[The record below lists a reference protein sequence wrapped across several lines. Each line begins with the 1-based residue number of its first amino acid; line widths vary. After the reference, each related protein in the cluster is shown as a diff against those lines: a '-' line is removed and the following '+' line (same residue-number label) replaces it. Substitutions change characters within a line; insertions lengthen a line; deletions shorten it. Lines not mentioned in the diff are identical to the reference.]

1 MKQTMTIATA
11 GATRDFFELF
21 GLPDSYDIDLPQLSS
36 RYRKLQA
43 TVHPDK
49 FASAS
54 DLERRLSVQNSA
66 LINEAYQTLRHP
78 LSRAQYMLQLRGA
91 DLSTESSA
99 PMDPEFLMQQMRLRE
114 ELERV
119 RSHAQPMTLLDE
131 IAREIDQALAVQI
144 SAIKILFSEKENPN
158 IPKMTDLVRRM
169 QFMYKLQQDVLSLEE
184 EYV

>member
-1 MKQTMTIATA
+1 MTIATT
-11 GATRDFFELF
+11 GSTQNYFELF

-54 DLERRLSVQNSA
+54 DLERRLSVQKSA
-66 LINEAYQTLRHP
+66 LINEAYQTLKHP
-78 LSRAQYMLQLRGA
+78 LTRAQYMLQLRGV
-91 DLSTESSA
+91 DLSVESGA
-99 PMDPEFLMQQMRLRE
+99 HMDQEFLMQQMRLRE

-119 RSHAQPMTLLDE
+119 RSHSQPMALLND

-144 SAIKILFSEKENPN
+144 STIKILLSEKENPN
-158 IPKMTDLVRRM
+158 IPKLTDLVRRM
-169 QFMYKLQQDVLSLEE
+169 QFMFKLQQEVLSLEE